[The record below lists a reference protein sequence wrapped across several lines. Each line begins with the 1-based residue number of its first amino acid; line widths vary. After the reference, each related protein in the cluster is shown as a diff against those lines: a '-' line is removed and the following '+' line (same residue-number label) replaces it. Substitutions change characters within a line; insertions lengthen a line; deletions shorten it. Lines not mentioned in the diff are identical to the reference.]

1 MPVTAFDSALTAP
14 LLSDPEIAALID
26 DTAVTRQMVEVER
39 ALSRVEGRMGV
50 IPQDAAAAIDAALD
64 GFMPDME
71 KLGAGMQAAGVPI
84 VALVAQLRDTVGA
97 PARDYVHAGAT
108 SQDIYDN
115 ALLLCFA
122 AATDRMKARLDAVI
136 TLLSVMADDHRHT
149 VMAGRTR
156 TQQGIPISFGA
167 KVAGW
172 LAPLKRYRERLIW
185 VREELLVVQFGGA
198 AGTLAAI
205 GPRGMDV
212 ADMLADELGLERA
225 VSPWHTARD
234 GMLGLGDWLSG
245 VTGTLGKI
253 GADLLL
259 MGQNEVGE
267 IRAGGGGGSSAMPQK
282 ANPIGIEMLVT
293 LSRANAT
300 NLSGLHH
307 AAIQEHER
315 GGPGWTLEWV
325 CLPPMIL
332 ATAAALRIVSETLAG
347 LKVDAARM
355 RANLEL
361 DTGLIMAEAV
371 ATELARHVG
380 KVEAQALVKQACLD
394 APGAGRSITD
404 LLRERTD
411 APVDWDAA
419 ADPLNYL
426 GASQEI
432 INRVL
437 AL

>member
-14 LLSDPEIAALID
+14 LLSDPETAALID
-26 DTAVTRQMVEVER
+26 DAAVTRAMVEVER
-39 ALSRVEGRMGV
+39 ALSRVEGRCGV
-50 IPQDAAAAIDAALD
+50 IPQDAAAAIDSALD

-71 KLGAGMQAAGVPI
+71 KLGAGMQTAGVPI
-84 VALVAQLRDTVGA
+84 VSLVSQLRDKVGA
-97 PARDYVHAGAT
+97 PACDYVHAGAT

-122 AATDRMKARLDAVI
+122 AATDRIKARLDAVI
-136 TLLSVMADDHRHT
+136 TLLSILADEHRYT

-205 GPRGMDV
+205 GPGGMDV
-212 ADMLADELGLERA
+212 ADMLADELGLDRP

-293 LSRANAT
+293 LARANAT

-325 CLPPMIL
+325 CLPPMVL

-347 LKVDAARM
+347 LTVDTARM
-355 RANLEL
+355 RANLDL
-361 DTGLIMAEAV
+361 GTGLIMAEAV
-371 ATELARHVG
+371 TTALAQHVG
-380 KVEAQALVKQACLD
+380 KVEAQALVKQACQD
-394 APGAGRSITD
+394 APGSGRSITE
-404 LLRERTD
+404 LLRERCD

>member
-14 LLSDPEIAALID
+14 LLSDPETAALID
-26 DTAVTRQMVEVER
+26 DAAVTRAMVEVER
-39 ALSRVEGRMGV
+39 ALSRVEGRCGV
-50 IPQDAAAAIDAALD
+50 IPQDAAAAIDSALD

-71 KLGAGMQAAGVPI
+71 KLGAGMQTAGVPI
-84 VALVAQLRDTVGA
+84 VSLVSQLRDKVGA
-97 PARDYVHAGAT
+97 PACDYVHAGAT

-122 AATDRMKARLDAVI
+122 AATDRIKARLDAVI
-136 TLLSVMADDHRHT
+136 TLLSILADEHRYT

-205 GPRGMDV
+205 GPGGMDV
-212 ADMLADELGLERA
+212 ADMLADELGLDRP

-293 LSRANAT
+293 LARANAT

-325 CLPPMIL
+325 CLPPMVL
-332 ATAAALRIVSETLAG
+332 AAAAALRIVSETLAG
-347 LKVDAARM
+347 LTVDTARM
-355 RANLEL
+355 RANLDL
-361 DTGLIMAEAV
+361 GTGLIMAEAV
-371 ATELARHVG
+371 TTALAQHVG
-380 KVEAQALVKQACLD
+380 KVEAQALVKQACQD
-394 APGAGRSITD
+394 APGSGRSITE
-404 LLRERTD
+404 LLRERCD

>member
-14 LLSDPEIAALID
+14 LLSDPETAALID
-26 DTAVTRQMVEVER
+26 DAAVTRAMVEVER
-39 ALSRVEGRMGV
+39 ALSRVEGRCGV
-50 IPQDAAAAIDAALD
+50 IPQDAAAAIDSALD

-71 KLGAGMQAAGVPI
+71 KLGAGMQTAGVPI
-84 VALVAQLRDTVGA
+84 VSLVSQLRDKVGA
-97 PARDYVHAGAT
+97 PACDYVHAGAT

-122 AATDRMKARLDAVI
+122 AATDRIKARLDAVI
-136 TLLSVMADDHRHT
+136 TLLSILADEHRYT

-205 GPRGMDV
+205 GPGGMDV
-212 ADMLADELGLERA
+212 ADMLADELGLDRP

-293 LSRANAT
+293 LARANAT

-325 CLPPMIL
+325 CLPPMVL
-332 ATAAALRIVSETLAG
+332 ATAAALRIVSETLAD
-347 LKVDAARM
+347 LTVDASRM
-355 RANLEL
+355 RANLDL
-361 DTGLIMAEAV
+361 GTGLIMAEAV
-371 ATELARHVG
+371 TTALAQHVG
-380 KVEAQALVKQACLD
+380 KVKAQALVKQACQD
-394 APGAGRSITD
+394 APGSGRSITE
-404 LLRERTD
+404 LLRERCD

>member
-14 LLSDPEIAALID
+14 LLSDPETAALID
-26 DTAVTRQMVEVER
+26 DTAVTRAMVEVER
-39 ALSRVEGRMGV
+39 ALARVEGQCGV
-50 IPQDAAAAIDAALD
+50 IPEDAAKAIDTALD

-84 VALVAQLRDTVGA
+84 VSLVDQLRDKVGPA
-97 PARDYVHAGAT
+97 ARDHVHAGAT

-122 AATDRMKARLDAVI
+122 AATDRLKTRLDAVI
-136 TLLSVMADDHRHT
+136 TQLSLLADNQRYT

-205 GPRGMDV
+205 GPQGMDV
-212 ADMLADELGLERA
+212 ADMLADELGLDRA

-234 GMLGLGDWLSG
+234 GVLGFGDWMSG
-245 VTGTLGKI
+245 VTGALGKI

-267 IRAGGGGGSSAMPQK
+267 IRSSAGGGSSAMPQK

-315 GGPGWTLEWV
+315 GGPGWTLEWI

-332 ATAAALRIVSETLAG
+332 ATAAALRIMSETLSG
-347 LKVDAARM
+347 LQVDTARM
-355 RANLEL
+355 RANLDL
-361 DTGLIMAEAV
+361 DTGLVMAEAV
-371 ATELARHVG
+371 TTALAEHVG
-380 KVEAQALVKQACLD
+380 KVEAQALVKQACKD
-394 APGAGRSITD
+394 APGSGSSITD

-426 GASQEI
+426 GASQAI
-432 INRVL
+432 VNRVL

>member
-1 MPVTAFDSALTAP
+1 MPATAFDSALTAP
-14 LLSDPEIAALID
+14 LLSDPETAALID
-26 DTAVTRQMVEVER
+26 DAAVTRAMVEVER
-39 ALSRVEGRMGV
+39 ALSRVEGRMSV
-50 IPQDAAAAIDAALD
+50 IPAEAAAAIDAALD

-71 KLGAGMQAAGVPI
+71 KLGAGMQSAGVPI
-84 VALVAQLRDTVGA
+84 VALVSQLRDKVGA

-122 AATDRMKARLDAVI
+122 AATDRMKTRLDAVI
-136 TLLSVMADDHRHT
+136 SQLSVMADDHRFT

-205 GPRGMDV
+205 GSRGMDV

-293 LSRANAT
+293 LARANAT

-315 GGPGWTLEWV
+315 GGPGWTLEWI
-325 CLPPMIL
+325 CLPPMLL
-332 ATAAALRIVSETLAG
+332 ATAAALRIASETLAS

-355 RANLEL
+355 RANLDL
-361 DTGLIMAEAV
+361 GTGLIMAEAV
-371 ATELARHVG
+371 TTALAEHVG
-380 KVEAQALVKQACLD
+380 KVEAQALVKQACQD
-394 APGAGRSITD
+394 APGSGRSITD
-404 LLRERTD
+404 LLRESCD

-419 ADPLNYL
+419 ADPINYL

>member
-1 MPVTAFDSALTAP
+1 MTIFLAGNGIALGHASFGLP
-14 LLSDPEIAALID
+14 A
-26 DTAVTRQMVEVER
+26 
-39 ALSRVEGRMGV
+39 
-50 IPQDAAAAIDAALD
+50 DAAAAIDAALD
-64 GFMPDME
+64 GFVPDVE
-71 KLGAGMQAAGVPI
+71 KLGAGMQSAGVPI
-84 VALVAQLRDTVGA
+84 VALVSQLRDKLGA

-122 AATDRMKARLDAVI
+122 AATDRIKARLDAVI
-136 TLLSVMADDHRHT
+136 TLLSILADEHRYT

-205 GPRGMDV
+205 GPGGMDV
-212 ADMLADELGLERA
+212 ADMLADELGLDRP

-293 LSRANAT
+293 LARANAT

-325 CLPPMIL
+325 CLPPMVL
-332 ATAAALRIVSETLAG
+332 ATAAALRIVSATLAG
-347 LKVDAARM
+347 LTVDTARM
-355 RANLEL
+355 RANLDL
-361 DTGLIMAEAV
+361 GTGLIMAEAV
-371 ATELARHVG
+371 TTALAQHVG
-380 KVEAQALVKQACLD
+380 KVEAQALVKQACQD
-394 APGAGRSITD
+394 APGSGRSITE
-404 LLRERTD
+404 LLRERCD

>member
-14 LLSDPEIAALID
+14 LLSDPETAALID
-26 DTAVTRQMVEVER
+26 DAAVTRAMVEVER
-39 ALSRVEGRMGV
+39 ALSRVEGRCGV
-50 IPQDAAAAIDAALD
+50 IPRDAAAAIDSALD

-71 KLGAGMQAAGVPI
+71 KLGAGMQTAGVPI
-84 VALVAQLRDTVGA
+84 VSLVSQLRDKVGA
-97 PARDYVHAGAT
+97 PACDYVHAGAT

-122 AATDRMKARLDAVI
+122 AATDRIKARLDAVI
-136 TLLSVMADDHRHT
+136 TLLSILADEHRYT

-205 GPRGMDV
+205 GPGGMDV
-212 ADMLADELGLERA
+212 ADMLADELGLDRP

-267 IRAGGGGGSSAMPQK
+267 IRAGSGGGSSAMPQK

-293 LSRANAT
+293 LARANAT

-332 ATAAALRIVSETLAG
+332 ATAGALRIMGDTLSN
-347 LKVDAARM
+347 LQVDAARM

-361 DTGLIMAEAV
+361 DTGLIMAEA
-371 ATELARHVG
+371 ATTALAAHVG
-380 KVEAQALVKQACLD
+380 KVEAQALVKKACQD
-394 APGAGRSITD
+394 APGSGRSITD
-404 LLRERTD
+404 LLRERCD

-419 ADPLNYL
+419 ADPINYL

>member
-14 LLSDPEIAALID
+14 LLSDPDIAALID
-26 DTAVTRQMVEVER
+26 DAAVTRAMVDVER

-50 IPQDAAAAIDAALD
+50 IPEDMAAAIDAALD
-64 GFMPDME
+64 GFMPDMAD
-71 KLGAGMQAAGVPI
+71 LGAGMQAAGVPI
-84 VALVAQLRDTVGA
+84 VALVGQLRETVGA

-122 AATDRMKARLDAVI
+122 AATDRLKAQLDAVI
-136 TLLSVMADDHRHT
+136 TLLSLLADSHRYT

-205 GPRGMDV
+205 GPQGMDV

-234 GMLGLGDWLSG
+234 GMLGLGDWLAG

-282 ANPIGIEMLVT
+282 ANPIGVEMLVT
-293 LSRANAT
+293 LARSNAT
-300 NLSGLHH
+300 HLSGLHH

-315 GGPGWTLEWV
+315 GGPGWTLEWI

-332 ATAAALRIVSETLAG
+332 AAGAALRIMNETLG
-347 LKVDAARM
+347 SLTVDAARM
-355 RANLEL
+355 RANLDL

-371 ATELARHVG
+371 ATALAEHVG
-380 KVEAQALVKQACLD
+380 KVEAQALVKEACKD
-394 APGAGRSITD
+394 APGSGRSITD
-404 LLRERTD
+404 LLRERCD
-411 APVDWDAA
+411 APVDWDSAG
-419 ADPLNYL
+419 DPVTYL

>member
-14 LLSDPEIAALID
+14 LLSDPETAVLID
-26 DTAVTRQMVEVER
+26 DAAVTRAMVEVER
-39 ALSRVEGRMGV
+39 ALSRVEGRCGV
-50 IPQDAAAAIDAALD
+50 IPQDAAAAIDSALD

-71 KLGAGMQAAGVPI
+71 KLGAGMQTAGVPI
-84 VALVAQLRDTVGA
+84 VSLVSQLRDKVGA

-122 AATDRMKARLDAVI
+122 AATDRIKARLDAVI
-136 TLLSVMADDHRHT
+136 TLLSILADEHRYT

-205 GPRGMDV
+205 GPGGMDV
-212 ADMLADELGLERA
+212 ADMLADELGLDRP

-234 GMLGLGDWLSG
+234 GMLSLGDWLSG

-293 LSRANAT
+293 LARANAT

-325 CLPPMIL
+325 CLPPMVL

-347 LKVDAARM
+347 LTVDAARM
-355 RANLEL
+355 RANLDL
-361 DTGLIMAEAV
+361 GTGLIMAEAV
-371 ATELARHVG
+371 TTALAQHVG
-380 KVEAQALVKQACLD
+380 KVEAQALVKQACQD
-394 APGAGRSITD
+394 APGSGRSITE
-404 LLRERTD
+404 LLRERCD